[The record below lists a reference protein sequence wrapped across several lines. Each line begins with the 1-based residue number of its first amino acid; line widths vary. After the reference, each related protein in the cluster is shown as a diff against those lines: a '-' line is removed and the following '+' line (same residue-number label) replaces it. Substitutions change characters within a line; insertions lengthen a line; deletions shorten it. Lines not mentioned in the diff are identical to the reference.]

1 MSLPGSDDLAGV
13 LRVAPG
19 QARPRNLVSSR
30 RDWAALLTRGV
41 PAASLSTRLGS
52 LFSLCGHAHRL
63 CADMAVTAAL
73 GRSAPAGLN
82 AAQDLQQE
90 TLREHVRRIGLD
102 WPGQLAFGLA
112 SEQTRQQAHAA
123 LQQCPLFASVA
134 PDLSGGQHAEPCPG
148 LQHWLGAHLL
158 GLPAQEWLTHWDQNP
173 AAWLHAWSDEDPGWL
188 AGLLRQAR
196 PQADRVAPAA
206 PFLRVHSSEAG
217 LRVLADCLV
226 RQPGFT
232 RQPLWRGQCAETGPW
247 TRLRQVTSEMIN
259 TPWLRLG
266 SRLAELVRLA
276 LADEAGRTGA
286 AWLAMGSMATAR
298 GEGLAW
304 VEMARG
310 LLVHHVQLDG
320 AGDDSRVASCHVL
333 APTEWNFHPQGAVAQ
348 ALELLPTTSTPGVSR
363 EVDLLFSAY
372 DPCVRHELVVWDAPL
387 STKGV
392 ALAHAR
398 VADPTEGCHA

>member
-1 MSLPGSDDLAGV
+1 MSLGRPDDLAGV

-19 QARPRNLVSSR
+19 QARPHNLVSSR
-30 RDWAALLTRGV
+30 RDWAAFLTRGV
-41 PAASLSTRLGS
+41 SAASLPSRLGS
-52 LFSLCGHAHRL
+52 LFSLCAHAHRL

-73 GRSAPAGLN
+73 GRSKSSGLS

-102 WPGQLAFGLA
+102 WPEQLAFGLA
-112 SEQTRQQAHAA
+112 SEQARQQAHAA

-134 PDLSGGQHAEPCPG
+134 SNRSDGQLDEPCPG
-148 LQHWLGAHLL
+148 LQQWLGTHLL
-158 GLPAQEWLTHWDQNP
+158 GMPTQ
-173 AAWLHAWSDEDPGWL
+173 AWLSQWEQDPTAWLRAWTEDSPGWL

-196 PQADRVAPAA
+196 PLADRAAPAA
-206 PFLRVHSSEAG
+206 PFLRVHTSEAG

-247 TRLRQVTSEMIN
+247 TRLRQATPEVIN

-276 LADEAGRTGA
+276 LPDEPGRSGA
-286 AWLAMGSMATAR
+286 SWLTIGSMATAR
-298 GEGLAW
+298 REGLAW

-320 AGDDSRVASCHVL
+320 PGDDARVASCQVL

-348 ALELLPTTSTPGVSR
+348 ALEQLTTPSMSGVCR

-372 DPCVRHELVVWDAPL
+372 DPCVKHEIL
-387 STKGV
+387 
-392 ALAHAR
+392 
-398 VADPTEGCHA
+398 TEDCHA

>member
-1 MSLPGSDDLAGV
+1 MSVANPDDLAGV

-19 QARPRNLVSSR
+19 QARPHNLVSSR
-30 RDWAALLTRGV
+30 REWATLLTRGV
-41 PAASLSTRLGS
+41 PAASLSSRLGS

-73 GRSAPAGLN
+73 GRSTSDRLN

-102 WPGQLAFGLA
+102 WPGQLALGVV
-112 SEQTRQQAHAA
+112 SEQAKLQALTA
-123 LQQCPLFASVA
+123 LQQCPLFTSAA
-134 PDLSGGQHAEPCPG
+134 PSLSGSQRTEPCPG
-148 LQHWLGAHLL
+148 LQHWLEEHLL
-158 GLPAQEWLTHWDQNP
+158 GMPPAEWLIHWEQDC
-173 AAWLHAWSDEDPGWL
+173 AAWLRAWSNTEPGWL
-188 AGLLRQAR
+188 ANLLRQAR
-196 PQADRVAPAA
+196 PPADKTTPAA
-206 PFLRVHSSEAG
+206 PFLRVHASESG

-232 RQPLWRGQCAETGPW
+232 RQPQWRGQCAETGPW
-247 TRLRQVTSEMIN
+247 TRLRQTTPEMIN

-276 LADEAGRTGA
+276 LADEPGRSGA
-286 AWLAMGSMATAR
+286 MWLVMGSMATAR
-298 GEGLAW
+298 HEGLAW

-320 AGDDSRVASCHVL
+320 TGDDARVASCQVL
-333 APTEWNFHPQGAVAQ
+333 APTEWNFHPQGAVAKV
-348 ALELLPTTSTPGVSR
+348 LEQLPTPSTSRVCR

-372 DPCVRHELVVWDAPL
+372 DPCVKHEFL
-387 STKGV
+387 T
-392 ALAHAR
+392 
-398 VADPTEGCHA
+398 ADCHA

>member
-1 MSLPGSDDLAGV
+1 MSLGWPDDLAGV

-19 QARPRNLVSSR
+19 QARPHNLVSSR

-41 PAASLSTRLGS
+41 PATSLSTRLGS
-52 LFSLCGHAHRL
+52 LFSLCSHAHRL

-73 GRSAPAGLN
+73 GRSAPARLT

-102 WPGQLAFGLA
+102 WPGQLAFGLT
-112 SEQTRQQAHAA
+112 SEQARQKAHAA

-134 PDLSGGQHAEPCPG
+134 PVMLGGQRAEPFPG

-158 GLPAQEWLTHWDQNP
+158 GLPAQEWLTHWEQDP
-173 AAWLHAWSDEDPGWL
+173 AAWLRAWSDENPGWL

-196 PQADRVAPAA
+196 PQADRVAPSA
-206 PFLRVHSSEAG
+206 PFLRVHASEAG
-217 LRVLADCLV
+217 LMVLADCLG

-232 RQPLWRGQCAETGPW
+232 RQPLWRGQSAETGPW
-247 TRLRQVTSEMIN
+247 TRLHQATPEVIN

-276 LADEAGRTGA
+276 LADEPGRSGA
-286 AWLAMGSMATAR
+286 SWLAMGSMATAR
-298 GEGLAW
+298 REGLAW

-320 AGDDSRVASCHVL
+320 AEDDSRVVSCHVL

-348 ALELLPTTSTPGVSR
+348 ALEHLPTTSTSGVCR
-363 EVDLLFSAY
+363 ELDLLFSAY
-372 DPCVRHELVVWDAPL
+372 DPCVKHELLVED
-387 STKGV
+387 
-392 ALAHAR
+392 
-398 VADPTEGCHA
+398 CHA

>member
-1 MSLPGSDDLAGV
+1 MSLRRPDDLAGV

-19 QARPRNLVSSR
+19 QACPHNLVSSR

-41 PAASLSTRLGS
+41 SAASLPSRLGS
-52 LFSLCGHAHRL
+52 LFSLCAHAHRL
-63 CADMAVTAAL
+63 CANLAVTAAL
-73 GRSAPAGLN
+73 GRSEPSGLI

-102 WPGQLAFGLA
+102 WPEQLASGRA
-112 SEQTRQQAHAA
+112 SDQARQQAHAA
-123 LQQCPLFASVA
+123 LQQCPLFTSVA
-134 PDLSGGQHAEPCPG
+134 LDRSNGQLNEPCPG
-148 LQHWLGAHLL
+148 LQQWLEKHLL
-158 GLPAQEWLTHWDQNP
+158 GMPTQAWLSQWEQDP
-173 AAWLHAWSDEDPGWL
+173 AAWLRAWTEDSSGWL

-196 PQADRVAPAA
+196 PLADRTAPAA
-206 PFLRVHSSEAG
+206 PFLRVHASEAG

-247 TRLRQVTSEMIN
+247 TRLRQATPEVIN

-276 LADEAGRTGA
+276 LPEEAGRSGA
-286 AWLAMGSMATAR
+286 SWLTMGSMATAR
-298 GEGLAW
+298 REGLAW

-320 AGDDSRVASCHVL
+320 TGDDSRVASCQVL

-348 ALELLPTTSTPGVSR
+348 ALEQLPTPSMSGVCR

-372 DPCVRHELVVWDAPL
+372 DPCVKHEIL
-387 STKGV
+387 
-392 ALAHAR
+392 
-398 VADPTEGCHA
+398 TEACHA

>member
-1 MSLPGSDDLAGV
+1 MSPLWSDELAGV

-19 QARPRNLVSSR
+19 QARPHNLVSSR

-41 PAASLSTRLGS
+41 PAASLSARLGS
-52 LFSLCGHAHRL
+52 LFSLCGQAHRL

-73 GRSAPAGLN
+73 GRSTPARLN

-112 SEQTRQQAHAA
+112 CDQARQQAHAA
-123 LQQCPLFASVA
+123 LQQCPLFAPAVS
-134 PDLSGGQHAEPCPG
+134 DRSHGRHTEPYPG
-148 LQHWLGAHLL
+148 LQHWLTTHLL
-158 GLPAQEWLTHWDQNP
+158 GLPVQEWLAHWEHDP
-173 AAWLHAWSDEDPGWL
+173 AAWLRVWSDEDPGWL

-196 PQADRVAPAA
+196 PLADRPTPAV
-206 PFLRVHSSEAG
+206 PLLRVHASEAG
-217 LRVLADCLV
+217 LMVLADCLN

-247 TRLRQVTSEMIN
+247 TRQCQATPEMVN

-266 SRLAELVRLA
+266 ARLAELVRLA
-276 LADEAGRTGA
+276 LADEARRSGA
-286 AWLAMGSMATAR
+286 SWLAMGSMATAR
-298 GEGLAW
+298 REGLAW

-320 AGDDSRVASCHVL
+320 TGDDARVASCHVL
-333 APTEWNFHPQGAVAQ
+333 APTEWNFHPHGSVAL
-348 ALELLPTTSTPGVSR
+348 ALEGMSATTPD
-363 EVDLLFSAY
+363 VDRDVNLLFSAY
-372 DPCVRHELVVWDAPL
+372 DPCVKHEI
-387 STKGV
+387 SM
-392 ALAHAR
+392 
-398 VADPTEGCHA
+398 ENCHA

>member
-1 MSLPGSDDLAGV
+1 MSVANPDDLAGV

-19 QARPRNLVSSR
+19 QARPHNLVSSR
-30 RDWAALLTRGV
+30 RDWATLLTHGV
-41 PAASLSTRLGS
+41 PAASLSSRLGS

-63 CADMAVTAAL
+63 CADMAVTAVL
-73 GRSAPAGLN
+73 GRSAPAQLN
-82 AAQDLQQE
+82 VAQELQQE

-102 WPGQLAFGLA
+102 WPRQLAFGVV
-112 SEQTRQQAHAA
+112 SEQARQQAHAA
-123 LQQCPLFASVA
+123 LQQCPLFVPVAS
-134 PDLSGGQHAEPCPG
+134 DLQ
-148 LQHWLGAHLL
+148 QWLETHLL
-158 GLPAQEWLTHWDQNP
+158 GMPAQEWLTQWEQDS
-173 AAWLHAWSDEDPGWL
+173 AAWLRAWSNKNPGWL

-196 PQADRVAPAA
+196 PLADRAAPAA
-206 PFLRVHSSEAG
+206 PFLRVHASEAG

-247 TRLRQVTSEMIN
+247 TRLRQATPEVIN

-276 LADEAGRTGA
+276 LPDEPGRSGA
-286 AWLAMGSMATAR
+286 SWLTIGSMATAR
-298 GEGLAW
+298 REGLAW

-320 AGDDSRVASCHVL
+320 TGDNARVASCQVL

-348 ALELLPTTSTPGVSR
+348 ALEQLPTPSTSGVCR

-372 DPCVRHELVVWDAPL
+372 DPCVKHEFL
-387 STKGV
+387 
-392 ALAHAR
+392 
-398 VADPTEGCHA
+398 TEDCHA

>member
-1 MSLPGSDDLAGV
+1 MTLSRPDDLAGV

-19 QARPRNLVSSR
+19 QARPHNLVSSR

-41 PAASLSTRLGS
+41 PATSLASRLGS

-73 GRSAPAGLN
+73 GRSTPARLN
-82 AAQDLQQE
+82 AAQDLQLE

-102 WPGQLAFGLA
+102 WPKQLALGPA
-112 SEQTRQQAHAA
+112 SEQARQQAHAA
-123 LQQCPLFASVA
+123 LQQCPLFAAVA
-134 PDLSGGQHAEPCPG
+134 STRSGDPFNEPCPG
-148 LQHWLGAHLL
+148 LQQWLETQLL
-158 GLPAQEWLTHWDQNP
+158 GMPAQVWLSQWEQDP
-173 AAWLHAWSDEDPGWL
+173 AAWLRVWTEDSPGWL
-188 AGLLRQAR
+188 TGLLRQAR
-196 PQADRVAPAA
+196 PLADRATPAA
-206 PFLRVHSSEAG
+206 PFLRVHTSEAG

-247 TRLRQVTSEMIN
+247 TRLRQATPEVIN

-266 SRLAELVRLA
+266 ARLAELVRLA
-276 LADEAGRTGA
+276 LADEAGRSGA
-286 AWLAMGSMATAR
+286 SWLTMGSMATAR
-298 GEGLAW
+298 REGLAW

-320 AGDDSRVASCHVL
+320 TGDDARVVSCQVL

-348 ALELLPTTSTPGVSR
+348 ALEQLPTPSTSGICR

-372 DPCVRHELVVWDAPL
+372 DPCVKHELMINHPED
-387 STKGV
+387 
-392 ALAHAR
+392 
-398 VADPTEGCHA
+398 CHA

>member
-1 MSLPGSDDLAGV
+1 MSLARPDDLAGV

-19 QARPRNLVSSR
+19 QARPHNLQSSR

-41 PAASLSTRLGS
+41 PAASLSSRLSG

-73 GRSAPAGLN
+73 GRSAPAPLN
-82 AAQDLQQE
+82 AAQKLQQE
-90 TLREHVRRIGLD
+90 TMREHVRRIGLD

-112 SEQTRQQAHAA
+112 SDQARQQALAA
-123 LQQCPLFASVA
+123 LQQCPLFSSVA
-134 PDLSGGQHAEPCPG
+134 PNPTGGQHTEPCPG
-148 LQHWLGAHLL
+148 LQHWLEVHLL
-158 GLPAQEWLTHWDQNP
+158 GMPPAEWLTHWEQNP
-173 AAWLHAWSDEDPGWL
+173 AAWLRAWSDANQNWL
-188 AGLLRQAR
+188 AGLLRLAR
-196 PQADRVAPAA
+196 PQADKATPAA
-206 PFLRVHSSEAG
+206 PFLRVHASETG
-217 LRVLADCLV
+217 LRVLADCLI

-247 TRLRQVTSEMIN
+247 TRLRQATPEMIN

-276 LADEAGRTGA
+276 LPDEPGRCGA
-286 AWLAMGSMATAR
+286 SWLVMGSMATAR
-298 GEGLAW
+298 YEGLAW

-320 AGDDSRVASCHVL
+320 SGDESRVASCHVL

-348 ALELLPTTSTPGVSR
+348 ALEQLPAPSMQGVFR

-372 DPCVRHELVVWDAPL
+372 DPCVKHEF
-387 STKGV
+387 STE
-392 ALAHAR
+392 
-398 VADPTEGCHA
+398 DCHA